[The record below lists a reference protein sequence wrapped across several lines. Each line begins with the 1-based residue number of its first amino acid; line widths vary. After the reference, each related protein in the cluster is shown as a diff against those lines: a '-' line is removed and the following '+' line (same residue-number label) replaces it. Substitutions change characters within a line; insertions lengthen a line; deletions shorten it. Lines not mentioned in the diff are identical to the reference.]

1 MGIEKEKYEAG
12 DSTCS
17 GTVCSDCFG
26 DYGIKQFIED
36 YSNSNQCSYC
46 NSKKSNTKACD
57 FEKVVVHVLN
67 SIKCEWGEASDER
80 VGWDSREGGWQGAN
94 VYDTYD
100 LLYAE
105 LALEAE
111 HEEILSDLNS
121 SIIIGSWCK
130 KNPYG
135 LDEDALLINA
145 WKKFSELVK
154 HNSRYV
160 FLKKESDKSP
170 FEEMDPVEILNSLG
184 NIILRLG
191 LITTIQKNKEIFR
204 VRITDI
210 GSTINSAKE
219 LGSPP
224 KEKALIANRMS
235 PAGIS
240 MFYGAFD
247 TETAIFETYEP
258 EKNITKQAVLGVFNP
273 IRELTAIDLSE
284 KIKIPSLF
292 DEENRK
298 DRFLL
303 KFLQGFISDFT
314 KPIKRVG
321 SAHINYVPTQI
332 VTEYFKHLFPQ
343 TEFGKKIDGVVYPS
357 SKANGVKCIVIFAES
372 SQCVEVSNNNKKGML
387 VLNKVEIKNLTNSFV

>member
-12 DSTCS
+12 YSSCS
-17 GTVCSDCFG
+17 GTVCSDCFE
-26 DYGIKQFIED
+26 DSAIKQFIED

-46 NSKKSNTKACD
+46 DSKKPNTKACD

-67 SIKCEWGEASDER
+67 SIKCEWGEASDEG
-80 VGWDSREGGWQGAN
+80 VGWESREGGWLGAS
-94 VYDTYD
+94 VYNTYD
-100 LLYAE
+100 LLYDE
-105 LALEAE
+105 LALEVE
-111 HEEILSDLNS
+111 HEDILSDLNS
-121 SIIIGSWCK
+121 SIIMGPWCK
-130 KNPYG
+130 RDPYG
-135 LDEDALLINA
+135 LDENEMLINA
-145 WKKFSELVK
+145 WGKFSELVK
-154 HNSRYV
+154 HNARYV
-160 FLKKESDKSP
+160 FFKKENNKSP
-170 FEEMDPVEILNSLG
+170 YEDMDPVEILNSLG

-191 LITTIQKNKEIFR
+191 LIKTIDKNKEIFR

-247 TETAIFETYEP
+247 IETAISETYEP
-258 EKNITKQAVLGVFNP
+258 EENITKQAVFGVFNP
-273 IRELTAIDLSE
+273 IRELTVIDLSE
-284 KIKIPSLF
+284 KIEIPSLF
-292 DEENRK
+292 DEENRE

-303 KFLQGFISDFT
+303 KFLQDFIRDFT
-314 KPIKRVG
+314 KPIKRVD

-343 TEFGKKIDGVVYPS
+343 TEFGRKIDGVVYPS
-357 SKANGVKCIVIFAES
+357 SKASRAKCIVIFAES
-372 SQCVEVSNNNKKGML
+372 SQCVETGNNNKKGML
-387 VLNKVEIKNLTNSFV
+387 VLSKVDVKKI